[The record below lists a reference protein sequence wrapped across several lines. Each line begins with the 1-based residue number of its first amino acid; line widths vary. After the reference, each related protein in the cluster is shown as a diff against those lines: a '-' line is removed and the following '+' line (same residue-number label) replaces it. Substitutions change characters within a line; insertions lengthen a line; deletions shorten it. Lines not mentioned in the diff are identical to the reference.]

1 MSIFLNILQTLII
14 ICMFVYWYKDPTMAG
29 RIVERVT
36 GTAKL
41 IYSIP
46 IVNFIATRIVCGVRY
61 LRSLFSN
68 R

>member
-1 MSIFLNILQTLII
+1 
-14 ICMFVYWYKDPTMAG
+14 MAG

>member
-1 MSIFLNILQTLII
+1 MSIFLNILQVLII

-46 IVNFIATRIVCGVRY
+46 IVNFIVSRIIRGVRY

>member
-1 MSIFLNILQTLII
+1 
-14 ICMFVYWYKDPTMAG
+14 MFVYWYKDPTMAG

-46 IVNFIATRIVCGVRY
+46 IVNFIATRIVCGVSY